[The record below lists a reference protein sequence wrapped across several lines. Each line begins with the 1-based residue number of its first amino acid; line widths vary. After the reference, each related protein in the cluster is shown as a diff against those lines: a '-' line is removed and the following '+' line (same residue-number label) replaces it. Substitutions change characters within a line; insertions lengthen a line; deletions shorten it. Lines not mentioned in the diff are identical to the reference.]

1 MRKMYQKNGRNLE
14 TLTFSTLAT
23 ANNTILGSNDHT
35 ISQSGYMTVAY
46 LLHTG
51 SGPVAGHENLTCS
64 STANSRRRPASVRS
78 TGTIVSHL
86 ASLPAQAAFRFACRG
101 SEFSGRPH
109 GGRVRNLPVSDLG
122 LVYKPFG

>member
-64 STANSRRRPASVRS
+64 IPQRTAGDVQPQSAPLARS
-78 TGTIVSHL
+78 CPIWH
-86 ASLPAQAAFRFACRG
+86 PF
-101 SEFSGRPH
+101 
-109 GGRVRNLPVSDLG
+109 RVR
-122 LVYKPFG
+122 